1 MPDGLTA
8 PDMRR
13 LLVTTDAVGGV
24 WRYAVDLAA
33 GLTDRGIETVLAV
46 LGPPATTAQ
55 RREAEAVPNLHLVQ
69 TGLPLD
75 WTATSPADLAQASSK
90 LASLAAL
97 TGATAAHL
105 HAPALV
111 GARPW
116 PVPVVVVAHSC
127 VGTWWRAVRGGDMP
141 DDFRWRTDATA
152 AGLHLA
158 SAVIAPTAAHAALLQ
173 DVYGPVAAQ
182 VVHNGRDPTPVPAG
196 PRDRAVL
203 TAGRLWDEGKGVAR
217 LDGAAAS
224 LGAPVRA
231 AGPVQ
236 GPNGATAAFTH
247 LDLLGTLGPAAMST
261 AYAAATVF
269 ASTARYEPFGL
280 AVLEAAQS
288 GMALV
293 LSDLPGFREL
303 WDGAALFV
311 ADGRLPAALR
321 RALDDPAPLAA
332 AARQRATRYTL
343 DAMTND
349 TLAVHR
355 AAASHDRGTIRAGPH
370 GARITPSARRR
381 APGRHANLRLR
392 TARPSNV
399 AAPAAARASCCR
411 YRSTSRTPWPR
422 AGTTAMPTSSA
433 ASCGTWP
440 PAATTSAPTNPPAPG
455 AARTSWPM
463 PAPTAWLPS
472 RLPTPTCPPPNT
484 APPPTSPSLW
494 TAPTW

>member
-1 MPDGLTA
+1 MK
-8 PDMRR
+8 R

-24 WRYAVDLAA
+24 WRYAVDLAT
-33 GLTDRGIETVLAV
+33 GLADRGIETVLAV

-55 RREAEAVPNLHLVQ
+55 RTEAEAVPNLRLVQ

-75 WTATSPADLAQASSK
+75 WTATSPTDLAHTSTK

-97 TGATAAHL
+97 TGASAAHL

-116 PVPVVVVAHSC
+116 PVPAVAVAHSC
-127 VGTWWRAVRGGDMP
+127 VGTWWRAVRGGDIP
-141 DDFRWRTDATA
+141 DDFRWRTDAAA

-158 SAVIAPTAAHAALLQ
+158 SAVIAPTAAHAALLH

-182 VVHNGRDPTPVPAG
+182 VVHNGRDPTPLPGG

-203 TAGRLWDEGKGVAR
+203 TAGRLWDEGKGIAR
-217 LDGAAAS
+217 LDQAAAS
-224 LGAPVRA
+224 LGAPIRA
-231 AGPVQ
+231 AGPIQ
-236 GPNGATAAFTH
+236 GPNGATATFTH
-247 LDLLGTLGPAAMST
+247 LDLLGTLDPTGMAS
-261 AYAAATVF
+261 AYATATVF

-311 ADGRLPAALR
+311 ADGDNLPAALR

-332 AARQRATRYTL
+332 AARQRATRYTQ
-343 DAMTND
+343 DAMTHA

-355 AAASHDRGTIRAGPH
+355 AAASA
-370 GARITPSARRR
+370 
-381 APGRHANLRLR
+381 
-392 TARPSNV
+392 
-399 AAPAAARASCCR
+399 
-411 YRSTSRTPWPR
+411 
-422 AGTTAMPTSSA
+422 
-433 ASCGTWP
+433 
-440 PAATTSAPTNPPAPG
+440 
-455 AARTSWPM
+455 
-463 PAPTAWLPS
+463 
-472 RLPTPTCPPPNT
+472 
-484 APPPTSPSLW
+484 
-494 TAPTW
+494 